1 MPARRARFRRTPCP
15 RPAERLQRR
24 PPRFVPYPEERPP
37 AAACPVTTSEPPLPT
52 GDDPSVEA
60 AKGAQAGL
68 DPGASVEELPGV
80 GPARARGLKDAGLAT
95 LGDLCLHAPR
105 ALVEW
110 PHPLEQGPLPEEGV
124 ARVRGAVVDARLLRI
139 RGRQSSVTVRVRVA
153 ASGDEVRAVFWNQPW
168 MKERF
173 PAGREVDLAGPVH
186 KGRSGL
192 ELLNPRVG
200 SEEDPLP
207 EPGSLLPDYDA
218 PKGIGD
224 ATFAGWCRTAAE
236 RCADR
241 MTELVPAALLA
252 RGDLPDLPTA
262 VREAH
267 APRSRPAW
275 EAARRRLALVGL
287 LRLQAQLV
295 ARRAGLGGG
304 GARAVRVDDALDREL
319 RARLPYELTGDQSAA
334 WRVLSRELGRRTPMR
349 RLLQGD
355 VGTGKTA
362 VAALCASAVVEG
374 GGQAAFLAP
383 TEVLAEQHH
392 MGLGKLLDAAG
403 IGHAL
408 LTGKVKGE
416 ERREILRRLERGEIG
431 VLFGTHA
438 LFQAG
443 VAFARLDLAIIDEQ
457 HRFGVGQR
465 SALLDKGKG
474 VHLLLMTATPIP
486 RTLALTLYADLEVVT
501 LREAPPGRGKV
512 STHWVRGPKTRKVI
526 PWLAER
532 MAEGEQVYWV
542 CPRIGSDGDDKPG
555 AAEARYAKLASD
567 ERVREYGVEL
577 VHGRLPAE
585 ERSWRLERFRRGD
598 IGLLV
603 ATTVIEVGVDVADA
617 TVIVIEGAERL
628 GLAQLHQL
636 RGRVGRGPRDSW
648 CLLTG
653 AAVAAERFEL
663 LERTRDGFE
672 IAEEDLR
679 RRGMGDLAGLRQAG
693 ANQEGLADPERDLDL
708 VLLARELCQGDP
720 ELARRLGGGGP
731 RLTP

>member
-1 MPARRARFRRTPCP
+1 
-15 RPAERLQRR
+15 
-24 PPRFVPYPEERPP
+24 
-37 AAACPVTTSEPPLPT
+37 
-52 GDDPSVEA
+52 
-60 AKGAQAGL
+60 
-68 DPGASVEELPGV
+68 
-80 GPARARGLKDAGLAT
+80 
-95 LGDLCLHAPR
+95 
-105 ALVEW
+105 
-110 PHPLEQGPLPEEGV
+110 
-124 ARVRGAVVDARLLRI
+124 
-139 RGRQSSVTVRVRVA
+139 
-153 ASGDEVRAVFWNQPW
+153 
-168 MKERF
+168 
-173 PAGREVDLAGPVH
+173 
-186 KGRSGL
+186 
-192 ELLNPRVG
+192 
-200 SEEDPLP
+200 
-207 EPGSLLPDYDA
+207 
-218 PKGIGD
+218 
-224 ATFAGWCRTAAE
+224 
-236 RCADR
+236 
-241 MTELVPAALLA
+241 
-252 RGDLPDLPTA
+252 
-262 VREAH
+262 
-267 APRSRPAW
+267 
-275 EAARRRLALVGL
+275 
-287 LRLQAQLV
+287 
-295 ARRAGLGGG
+295 
-304 GARAVRVDDALDREL
+304 
-319 RARLPYELTGDQSAA
+319 
-334 WRVLSRELGRRTPMR
+334 
-349 RLLQGD
+349 

>member
-1 MPARRARFRRTPCP
+1 MARSRPRARPEHPPEPAAIHAWASASTTLGRPLAP
-15 RPAERLQRR
+15 HAVSPSAADPDPDVAAPDAAAAGRPAEL
-24 PPRFVPYPEERPP
+24 
-37 AAACPVTTSEPPLPT
+37 
-52 GDDPSVEA
+52 DPSAPVE
-60 AKGAQAGL
+60 
-68 DPGASVEELPGV
+68 DLPGV
-80 GPARARGLKDAGLAT
+80 GPARARALKDAGLVT
-95 LGDLCLHAPR
+95 LGDLCLHAPAR
-105 ALVEW
+105 LVEW
-110 PHPLEQGPLPEEGV
+110 PHPLEAGPLPDEGR

-139 RGRQSSVTVRVRVA
+139 RGRQSSVTVRLRLDG
-153 ASGDEVRAVFWNQPW
+153 SGDEVRAVWWNQPW

-173 PAGREVDLAGPVH
+173 PAGRAVDLSGAVH

-192 ELLNPRVG
+192 ELLNPAVG
-200 SEEDPLP
+200 SEEEPLP
-207 EPGSLLPDYDA
+207 DPGTLQPEYDA

-224 ATFAGWCRTAAE
+224 ATFAGWCRTAAA
-236 RCADR
+236 RCAER
-241 MTELVPAALLA
+241 MAEHVPPALLA
-252 RGDLPDLPTA
+252 RADLPDLPTA
-262 VREAH
+262 IREAH
-267 APRSRPAW
+267 DPRSIPAW

-295 ARRAGLGGG
+295 ARRAGRGDG
-304 GARAVRVDDALDREL
+304 GARAVRVDAALDREL
-319 RARLPYELTGDQSAA
+319 RGRLPYELTGDQSAA
-334 WRVLSRELGRRTPMR
+334 WQVLSRELGRRTPMR

-362 VAALCASAVVEG
+362 VAALCASAIVEG
-374 GGQAAFLAP
+374 GGQTAFLAP

-416 ERREILRRLERGEIG
+416 ERAEILRRLEAGEIG

-443 VAFARLDLAIIDEQ
+443 VQFARLDLAIIDEQ

-465 SALLDKGKG
+465 SALLEKGRG

-501 LREAPPGRGKV
+501 LREAPPGRGSV
-512 STHWVRGPKTRKVI
+512 STRWVKGPKTRKVI

-532 MAEGEQVYWV
+532 MQAGEQVYWV
-542 CPRIGSDGDDKPG
+542 CPRIGTDGDDKPG
-555 AAEARYAKLASD
+555 AAEARYAKLAAD
-567 ERVREYGVEL
+567 ERVREFGVEL
-577 VHGRLPAE
+577 VHGKLPPD

-636 RGRVGRGPRDSW
+636 RGRVGRGPKDSW
-648 CLLTG
+648 CLLVG
-653 AAVAAERFEL
+653 ATVAAERFEL

-720 ELARRLGGGGP
+720 DLARRLGSGGP